1 MILGTKVFAGL
12 TGHSLPIVHCKRH
25 MEPTLSSNIESKKNF
40 TKAILGQASLQME
53 LDFIRL
59 SSVVRV
65 LYAVYNKMQWMC
77 FNFFLA
83 VLLLT
88 DFTIIVTEVQS
99 IVIRVSLVKSSNDL
113 YEIRKKKN
121 WFSVMKFLV
130 ILFTNIFVCL
140 LCMFIMSI
148 LLHL

>member
-59 SSVVRV
+59 SSVARV

-77 FNFFLA
+77 FNFFSCTA
-83 VLLLT
+83 VNRL
-88 DFTIIVTEVQS
+88 
-99 IVIRVSLVKSSNDL
+99 
-113 YEIRKKKN
+113 
-121 WFSVMKFLV
+121 
-130 ILFTNIFVCL
+130 
-140 LCMFIMSI
+140 
-148 LLHL
+148 